1 MFYSQTGLVV
11 PVGALYAGDLQHG
24 DRPATPEEIEAD
36 RIAKL
41 PTPLER
47 IRAAEAAADDRLKR
61 AARLTALEFQFNK
74 VKALPAAAG
83 KTKEEIHAWCY
94 AADADYRELY
104 DLEQFCAA
112 ERKKMV

>member
-1 MFYSQTGLVV
+1 MKCRDSYDGSI
-11 PVGALYAGDLQHG
+11 YEGDLRIG
-24 DRPATPEEIEAD
+24 DREATLVEIESD
-36 RIAKL
+36 RIARL
-41 PTPLER
+41 PTPLQK

-74 VKALPAAAG
+74 VKALPQAAG